1 MGDGRAL
8 DAFIYHLRM
17 ERNLSEQTV
26 EAYRRDLR
34 AYFLFAQREG
44 LTPESR
50 ETVVTYLGAE
60 RKAGRASATVAR
72 RLSALKAYFTFLER
86 EGDLSGEVLDDV
98 HVARKDYRLPGV
110 LTVEQ
115 VTALIE
121 SVSVQDPLGLRDRA
135 MFEVL
140 YGAGL
145 RVSELTALRIEDY
158 WTDPPRLRCLGKGG
172 RERFV
177 PLGRFAVSALAGYLD
192 RGRPVLAGGRSHR
205 FLFVNRRG
213 GRLSRQ
219 GFWKILKRHAA
230 AVGLAAET
238 HPHVLRHSFATHLL
252 EHGADLRAVQELLGH
267 QDISTT
273 QIYTH
278 VDRRRI
284 RPVYD
289 ATHPRA

>member
-1 MGDGRAL
+1 MAGGHGFEE
-8 DAFIYHLRM
+8 FIYHLRM
-17 ERNLSEQTV
+17 ERNLSEHTV
-26 EAYRRDLR
+26 EAYRRDIT
-34 AYFLFAQREG
+34 AYLAFAEREG
-44 LTPESR
+44 ITPRSR
-50 ETVVTYLGAE
+50 ETVVGYLGAE
-60 RKAGRASATVAR
+60 RTAGRASTTVAR
-72 RLSALKAYFTFLER
+72 RLSALKAYFAYLER
-86 EGDLSGEVLDDV
+86 EGELPGEALTDV
-98 HVARKDYRLPGV
+98 HVARKDSRLPGV

-115 VTALIE
+115 VKALIE
-121 SVSVQDPLGLRDRA
+121 SVPDQDPLGLRDRA
-135 MFEVL
+135 MFEVV

-145 RVSELTALRIEDY
+145 RVSELIGLRIEDY

-172 RERFV
+172 RERYV
-177 PLGRFAVSALAGYLD
+177 PLGRFAVDAVARYLD
-192 RGRPVLAGGRSHR
+192 RGRPVLVGTRSDR

-213 GRLSRQ
+213 GGLSRQ

-230 AVGLAAET
+230 AVGIADET